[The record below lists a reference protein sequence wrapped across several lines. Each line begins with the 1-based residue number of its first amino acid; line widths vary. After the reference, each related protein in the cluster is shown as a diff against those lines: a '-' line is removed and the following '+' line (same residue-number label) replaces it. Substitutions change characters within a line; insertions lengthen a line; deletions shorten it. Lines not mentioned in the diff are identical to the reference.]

1 MSLEKLRKEIDDID
15 AQMIDLFQ
23 KRMAVSK
30 EIATYKKLNNIEIFD
45 EDREKIVIEKNT
57 KFLDDDIKDFA
68 KIFLKNLMDLSK
80 AYQNKRNEND

>member
-57 KFLDDDIKDFA
+57 KFLADDIKDFA

-80 AYQNKRNEND
+80 TYQNKRNEND

>member
-1 MSLEKLRKEIDDID
+1 MSLEKLRKKIDDID
-15 AQMIDLFQ
+15 AQIIDLFQ
-23 KRMAVSK
+23 KRMALSK

-57 KFLDDDIKDFA
+57 KFLADDIKDFA

-80 AYQNKRNEND
+80 TYQNKRNEND